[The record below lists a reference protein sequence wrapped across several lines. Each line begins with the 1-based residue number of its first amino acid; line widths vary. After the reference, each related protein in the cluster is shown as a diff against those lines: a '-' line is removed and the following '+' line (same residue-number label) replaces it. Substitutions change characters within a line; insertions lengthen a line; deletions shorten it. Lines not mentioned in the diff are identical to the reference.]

1 MRLRDRDGATSTGA
15 IGDELYKSK
24 LDTDEKFND
33 AQSQYRSDV
42 VTKRCA
48 QLTSEPFSFIDA
60 KFKPVDGPVFRCNS
74 STWTGPY
81 Y

>member
-1 MRLRDRDGATSTGA
+1 VWLRDRDGATSTGT

-24 LDTDEKFND
+24 RDTDKKSNN
-33 AQSQYRSDV
+33 AQSQYRFNI
-42 VTKRCA
+42 VTERCA
-48 QLTSEPFSFIDA
+48 QLTSEPFSFVDA
-60 KFKPVDGPVFRCNS
+60 KCTPVDGPVFRCNS